1 MAHKLLTTLQR
12 DKAVQ
17 TAMEATAAAQRGEK
31 TYTEGKHVFNLTK
44 GGMCQQFV
52 RQCVEAGNGWA
63 PHTWEFGDNE
73 PNAKAASRNM
83 RAAGLELPKG
93 TLLITGDI
101 LTHERGTHGHIVMVA
116 SIWGGQT
123 WVAENTSSASRGQ
136 PRRPGTKITPLSA
149 ITYDHVFRLVRA
161 AFAGV
166 FVNGRQVAPAALLI
180 DGKCYVPRRVTADA
194 LGAIIEPVS
203 HPESMVNGEFMSQF
217 VQDGIGWVWARDL
230 ARLTGAAVQW
240 SHDRIE
246 FTTQGGE

>member
-31 TYTEGKHVFNLTK
+31 TYTKGKHVFNLTK

-73 PNAKAASRNM
+73 PNAKAASINM

-93 TLLITGDI
+93 TLLIPGDI
-101 LTHERGTHGHIVMVA
+101 LTHERGTHGHIGIYV
-116 SIWGGQT
+116 QT
-123 WVAENTSSASRGQ
+123 GEVCENTSSGSRGE
-136 PRRPGTKITPLSA
+136 PRRPGTKRTPLA
-149 ITYDHVFRLVRA
+149 QFTYGHVFRLVRA
-161 AFAGV
+161 PLAGV

-180 DGKCYVPRRVTADA
+180 DGKCYVPRRATADA
-194 LGAIIEPVS
+194 LGAVSEPVS
-203 HPESMVNGEFMSQF
+203 HLASVVNGEPVSQF
-217 VQDGIGWVWARDL
+217 IRGGVGWMWARDL

-240 SHDRIE
+240 SPDRIE